1 MNCSGLCTLC
11 FAPCFRGKSV
21 NNKDV
26 QTSIP
31 ESKEAQTVESKTVTQ
46 EETGLSVPSA
56 EYVVTKNI
64 FGKEKVR
71 RVR

>member
-1 MNCSGLCTLC
+1 MNCSGLCSLC

-21 NNKDV
+21 KEKV
-26 QTSIP
+26 LQP
-31 ESKEAQTVESKTVTQ
+31 ESEENKEIETVESKMVLQ
-46 EETGLSVPSA
+46 EETGLSIPSA

-71 RVR
+71 RVK

>member
-1 MNCSGLCTLC
+1 MNCSGLCSLC

-21 NNKDV
+21 NENVLQNK
-26 QTSIP
+26 P
-31 ESKEAQTVESKTVTQ
+31 EENKVGETVESKTVLQ
-46 EETGLSVPSA
+46 EETGLSVPTA

-71 RVR
+71 RVK

>member
-1 MNCSGLCTLC
+1 MNCSGLCSLC

-21 NNKDV
+21 NKKVLQTEPKENKEIE
-26 QTSIP
+26 TI
-31 ESKEAQTVESKTVTQ
+31 ESKMVLQ
-46 EETGLSVPSA
+46 EETGLSIPSA

-71 RVR
+71 RVK

>member
-1 MNCSGLCTLC
+1 MNCSGLCSLC

-21 NNKDV
+21 NEKVLQNKPIEDKV
-26 QTSIP
+26 A
-31 ESKEAQTVESKTVTQ
+31 ETVESKTVLQ
-46 EETGLSVPSA
+46 EETGLSIPTA

-71 RVR
+71 RVK